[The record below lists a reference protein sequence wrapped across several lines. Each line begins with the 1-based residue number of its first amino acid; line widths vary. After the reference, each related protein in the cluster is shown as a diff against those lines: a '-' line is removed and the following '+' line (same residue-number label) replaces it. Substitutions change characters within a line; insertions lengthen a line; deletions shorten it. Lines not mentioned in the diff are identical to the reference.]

1 MQSTL
6 FMNIHIRQVG
16 DDIHFE
22 ARNERGNTV
31 QIDGADVEAEGMQ
44 PMELLLV
51 SVATCSAID
60 LVQILKKQRQPLED
74 LRIEVSGERPED
86 TTPRPFKAITL
97 NFKVFGE
104 LEDSK
109 VARAVE
115 LSVEKYCSVAA
126 TLDRQIDITHQYD
139 IKPAEEK

>member
-1 MQSTL
+1 MH
-6 FMNIHIRQVG
+6 IHIRQV
-16 DDIHFE
+16 DDEVHFE
-22 ARNERGNTV
+22 ARNERGNTA

-44 PMELLLV
+44 PMELLLA

-74 LRIEVSGERPED
+74 LQIEVDGKRPED
-86 TTPRPFKAITL
+86 TTPRPFKAISL
-97 NFKVFGE
+97 KFKLFGE
-104 LEDSK
+104 LEESK

-126 TLDRQIDITHQYD
+126 TLDRDVDITHQH
-139 IKPAEEK
+139 IINPAE